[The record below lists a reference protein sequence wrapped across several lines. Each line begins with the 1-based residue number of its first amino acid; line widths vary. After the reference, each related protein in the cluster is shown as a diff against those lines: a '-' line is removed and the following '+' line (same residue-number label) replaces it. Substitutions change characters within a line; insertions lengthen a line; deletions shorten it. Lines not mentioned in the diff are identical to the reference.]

1 MRRVVIG
8 TLLVLV
14 TVLGVVHLQRAGVF
28 AVAAPLPRTSGPA
41 VQHVGAFDVVTL
53 PLDAWDVRISWS
65 RALGSRRGREEDLSE
80 RGPFAGIIT
89 AHPISLA
96 PRERGEG
103 RGEGPK

>member
-1 MRRVVIG
+1 LFFVLYLDGVISA
-8 TLLVLV
+8 LW
-14 TVLGVVHLQRAGVF
+14 
-28 AVAAPLPRTSGPA
+28 AP
-41 VQHVGAFDVVTL
+41 
-53 PLDAWDVRISWS
+53 DA
-65 RALGSRRGREEDLSE
+65 GREEDLSE